1 MIMIIIKIMMIL
13 IMILIIVIMM
23 ILMIFT
29 FEDSLTVG
37 FVSYQNLF
45 QVHYKTENA
54 GKFIIIQA
62 Y

>member
-1 MIMIIIKIMMIL
+1 MKIVMIMIIIKILMIL
-13 IMILIIVIMM
+13 IMMIIT
-23 ILMIFT
+23 IFT